1 VLLAISNEVQV
12 AVLVD
17 SEELW
22 ALQLIPTKQIENRIS
37 PILIF
42 FIFSIFTSTIPQ
54 ATNAI
59 LRLQGK
65 FPILGDWIPVLWFV
79 ISLQSRIK
87 QK

>member
-37 PILIF
+37 PIQIF
-42 FIFSIFTSTIPQ
+42 FIFSIFTSAIPQ